1 MAAVFERGLRWLQ
14 PRGSA
19 VKMILRRTVQVA
31 AAIAL
36 SIGALPADSSGV
48 AAAVADPP
56 FGAPQRIDDAAS
68 AADGWNAAIDVDSA
82 GNGVAVWQSNGVIY
96 GSRRPVGGDW
106 SAPTVLMT
114 TYIAEPDVVALRED
128 GSAYFDYG
136 TEAPE
141 GDAIAVWFPDG
152 SVGLTNVSDEYAYGR
167 VAADLVGDLIAYTE
181 SANGATTYHF
191 AAAGTDPIPDGWTSM
206 TTLQAFGSSR
216 VTFGPGRT
224 YFVAYPPVV
233 FPGTDR
239 RFRVN
244 HVDGSTGHQTLLIR
258 HRLCPTAGRAR
269 LAGYDVGAG
278 GSGAAVL
285 AWRCVSR
292 TADVI
297 DVQRIHPDSS
307 VGAVVEIA
315 RSRQSGVKDR
325 LSAPAVAF
333 GPKGPTVLFSRA
345 NNATRR
351 NVLAVSTDSSGKWS
365 SPSIVVRGVAARSA
379 RAMRVGLDWAPAGA
393 VLLTYRTTPGVI
405 WAVRRLPGASFGAPA
420 RVFPSAVTKLGAVAA
435 DGAALVARVTQ
446 GRFASRFAPGIT

>member
-1 MAAVFERGLRWLQ
+1 
-14 PRGSA
+14 
-19 VKMILRRTVQVA
+19 MISRRTVQVA

-48 AAAVADPP
+48 AAAVGDPP

-68 AADGWNAAIDVDSA
+68 AANGYNAAIDVDAA

-106 SAPTVLMT
+106 SAPTALMT
-114 TYIAEPDVVALRED
+114 TFGPDVVALRED
-128 GSAYFDYG
+128 GSAYFNYG
-136 TEAPE
+136 IEAPD

-152 SVGLTNVSDEYAYGR
+152 SVGLTNVSGQYAFGR
-167 VAADLVGDLIAYTE
+167 VAADLDGELIAYTE
-181 SANGATTYHF
+181 TANGATTYHF
-191 AAAGTDPIPDGWTSM
+191 AAAGTDPVADGWTSM

-216 VTFGPGRT
+216 VTFGRGRT
-224 YFVAYPPVV
+224 YFVAYPPDAS
-233 FPGTDR
+233 GADR

-258 HRLCPTAGRAR
+258 HRLCPTTGRAR

-278 GSGAAVL
+278 RSGAAVL
-285 AWRCVSR
+285 AWRCASR

-315 RSRQSGVKDR
+315 RSRQSGVKGR
-325 LSAPAVAF
+325 LSAPEVAF

-345 NNATRR
+345 INATRR
-351 NVLAVSTDSSGKWS
+351 NVLAVSTDSSGRWA
-365 SPSIVVRGVAARSA
+365 PPNVVVRGVAARSDRALGA
-379 RAMRVGLDWAPAGA
+379 RLDWAPTGA
-393 VLLTYRTTPGVI
+393 ALLTYRTTPGVI
-405 WAVRRLPGASFGAPA
+405 WAVRRLPGASFGAPVP
-420 RVFPSAVTKLGAVAA
+420 VFPSAVTKLGAVAA

-446 GRFASRFAPGIT
+446 DRFASRFATGIT